1 MMQNDNNKNAIPLS
15 GLKRRQ
21 QRARRYTCINSSIKQ
36 TNKKIPHISVNLR
49 KWILLWFTKCNDY
62 SHFKGEEKEK
72 TKEMDR
78 LPWWLSGKESACSC
92 RRCRFDAWV
101 GKIVW
106 RREWQPL
113 SSILGWGRV
122 KELDAAEQL
131 NKTNNKEVDTCPRH
145 YSNTNVGAGI
155 KPDSS
160 PHCTEPERQEFEYG
174 QKIGDWL

>member
-1 MMQNDNNKNAIPLS
+1 MI
-15 GLKRRQ
+15 
-21 QRARRYTCINSSIKQ
+21 
-36 TNKKIPHISVNLR
+36 
-49 KWILLWFTKCNDY
+49 

-78 LPWWLSGKESACSC
+78 LPWWLSGKESACPC
-92 RRCRFDAWV
+92 RRCKFDAWV

-160 PHCTEPERQEFEYG
+160 PHCTEPERQEFKYG
-174 QKIGDWL
+174 QKIGDWF